1 MKRILWFLSLSA
13 TLLWA
18 GDMAELLQKVRQS
31 GQQESALEKE
41 RLDRFVNERS
51 ERAQLLEAAKAELAR
66 EEARSRRLSAAVDA
80 NEAALKTLEEELHR
94 RSGTLGE
101 FFGVVRQ
108 NAGEFKAEAADSI
121 ISAQIPDRA
130 EWLGKL
136 AASRTLPEA
145 ADLEKL
151 WYLLTEEMAQSGQ
164 IVRFGATVITPE
176 GKSET
181 REVVR
186 LGAFGAI
193 ANGRYLVWQGGAK
206 TLIEPAAQP
215 GRSVRSQAKD
225 FESAAK
231 AAPVAIDP
239 TRGSV
244 LSLLALRPGLVERM
258 AQGGLI
264 GYLILLLG
272 AGGIF
277 YGLWRTA
284 RFYLYERAIKTQ
296 LGDLSHPRTDNPLGR
311 VQKVWL
317 ENKAAAPDALHTAMD
332 EAVLKELP
340 ELEKG
345 QGALKLLAAVAPLL
359 GLLGTV
365 VGMIATFQS
374 ITLFGTGDP
383 KLMAGGISQAL
394 VTTMQGLIV
403 AVPLLFLH
411 GWLRFRSG
419 AMIDLIES
427 QSAGLMAETLEAK
440 RG

>member
-1 MKRILWFLSLSA
+1 MKK
-13 TLLWA
+13 LLMVLCLLA
-18 GDMAELLQKVRQS
+18 GIAQADKMDELLEKIRQ
-31 GQQESALEKE
+31 GGTAEKQLEGE
-41 RLDRFVNERS
+41 RLERFVADRNERK
-51 ERAQLLEAAKAELAR
+51 RMLEAALAELAR
-66 EEARSRRLSAAVDA
+66 EEARSRRLSATVDE
-80 NEAALKTLEEELHR
+80 NERQLKALEETLHQ
-94 RSGTLGE
+94 RSGALGE

-108 NAGEFKAEAADSI
+108 NAGEFKAVTADSV
-121 ISAQIPDRA
+121 ISAQLPGRT
-130 EWLGKL
+130 EWLGRL
-136 AASRTLPEA
+136 AASRELPEA

-151 WYLLTEEMAQSGQ
+151 WYLMAEEMAQSGRV
-164 IVRFGATVITPE
+164 VRFETEVIGEDGTA
-176 GKSET
+176 KKQ
-181 REVVR
+181 EVVR

-193 ANGRYLVWQGGAK
+193 AQGRYLHYDSALGLLTTPV
-206 TLIEPAAQP
+206 AQP
-215 GRSVRSQAKD
+215 AGGVR
-225 FESAAK
+225 AK
-231 AAPVAIDP
+231 AEEFEKAAHPSAVAIDP
-239 TRGSV
+239 TRGAV
-244 LSLLALRPGLVERM
+244 LSLLSLRPGFMERM
-258 AQGGLI
+258 AQGGSI

-272 AGGIF
+272 IGGVAF
-277 YGLWRTA
+277 GLWQALR
-284 RFYLYERAIKTQ
+284 LHGVDRAMKTQ
-296 LGDLSHPRTDNPLGR
+296 LDNLHEPKENNPLGR
-311 VQKVWL
+311 VQRVWL
-317 ENKAAAPDALHTAMD
+317 ENRATPPEALSAAMD

-419 AMIDLIES
+419 RMIDLIES
-427 QSAGLMAETLEAK
+427 QSAGLMAETLEAR